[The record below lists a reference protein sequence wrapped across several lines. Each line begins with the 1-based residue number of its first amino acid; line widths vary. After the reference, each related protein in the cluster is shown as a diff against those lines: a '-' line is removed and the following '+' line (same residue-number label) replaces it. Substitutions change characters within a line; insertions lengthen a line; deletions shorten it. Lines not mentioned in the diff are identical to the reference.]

1 MTHRLKLFNLWSQV
15 STTLWE
21 GSGSAALLKEMHHRK
36 KALRGPSFTSL
47 LTCFLWVM
55 CVIEGVIFQILASA
69 AMSAVSAL
77 FLYHDRFLFFQNH
90 TAKQSLIYSMLL
102 AMMF

>member
-1 MTHRLKLFNLWSQV
+1 
-15 STTLWE
+15 
-21 GSGSAALLKEMHHRK
+21 
-36 KALRGPSFTSL
+36 
-47 LTCFLWVM
+47 M